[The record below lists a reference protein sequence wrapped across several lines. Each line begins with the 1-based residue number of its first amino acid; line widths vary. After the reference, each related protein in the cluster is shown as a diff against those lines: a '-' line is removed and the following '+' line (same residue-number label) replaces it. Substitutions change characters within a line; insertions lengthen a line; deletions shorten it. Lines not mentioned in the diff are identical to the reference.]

1 MTIPAVIQAVPW
13 DQNRVWSA
21 VTNARQSGAEI
32 VWAGKEEPIH
42 DTYRRALAVAG
53 DGPLIFMQD
62 DIQLCTDWYDRIH
75 AAIAETPDDFVTFF
89 SRRKD
94 DLTIGSRREPG
105 RTFLMHQ
112 CHYMPAG
119 MAQSVITYS
128 YEWKR
133 QRPEVVSATDY
144 LVADWLKDHGWQYR
158 IHVPSLVQHR
168 EYPSELGPRSSRR
181 FSPTFAG

>member
-21 VTNARQSGAEI
+21 VTNARQSRAEI
-32 VWAGKEEPIH
+32 VWAGKEEPVY
-42 DTYRRALAVAG
+42 DTWRRALAVAG
-53 DGPLIFMQD
+53 DGPLIFMEE

-75 AAIAETPDDFVTFF
+75 AAIAETPDNFVTFF

-94 DLTIGSRREPG
+94 DLTIGSRWEPG
-105 RTFLMHQ
+105 RTFLMNQ
-112 CHYMPAG
+112 CQYQPPGMPRSLIEFSPQWQIDHPDYPTAMDLTVAHWLQHY
-119 MAQSVITYS
+119 
-128 YEWKR
+128 
-133 QRPEVVSATDY
+133 
-144 LVADWLKDHGWQYR
+144 GWQYR
-158 IHVPSLVQHR
+158 THVPSLVQHR